1 MAQVLS
7 RFSATLSDAVHLT
20 LKVHPEGDHRTGDVE
35 WLQLLRQFPTAQ
47 TLHVS
52 QELARLVALAL
63 ENLAAE
69 MVPEVL
75 PLLDSICLVGQPASS
90 VEKFVAT
97 RRRSGRP
104 IAVQISYLAD
114 TACSHPSHRSENI
127 AFPPLVPP
135 ISLLGL
141 GRGQLAPAPNRTMKK
156 IRVNL
161 PKESVLSGDGRLP
174 SRSSFART
182 PIPHLFPLQ
191 PPGPGPQDTR
201 STDIC
206 PPDPLRV
213 KNPHTIKVFLPRR
226 SAWEALKKKFV
237 DEKLEKLGVEDGIS
251 RPILQIHAP
260 RAQLAV
266 PQDVEPLNADE
277 HPFTLP
283 ALGGI
288 DIGAIE
294 EAALQGES
302 PGSDGEWD
310 GDVDEEE
317 DGNIEDDVDYE
328 HELPSMEAS
337 YAPNHLDFKQTAS
350 TNTAPAGL
358 FQENGSGGSNGNSN
372 NASIAG
378 EDEEQRSHWAARSRS
393 RSGSREISEYASC
406 RPSLDDLHSP
416 ANSDKASLECFFNN
430 PDRWDAPAPLQEQPQ
445 LGRDR
450 CDTSSTRSSFSNAS
464 VHLQD
469 IQRRL
474 ELLQYEERLEA
485 LLERKLEDFREE
497 VRALRAESSS
507 TGKALQDKTSELLA
521 LHQDVLSRL
530 VSLPDSV
537 TTSIKAAQL
546 ADAEL
551 LAHTVTED
559 VEEAQCA
566 TATYSD
572 LQLKLARVRAQC
584 DTVRAE
590 KYITPKHIASEREDG
605 YADLQRRYGEQIS
618 DRASREHAQQRAS
631 EWEQRAN
638 KNEAALKEPQAL
650 RNQAEDRAARLEAEL
665 SLLRMQLDDK
675 DALAKDR
682 ESKLCDQVAALE
694 ARVADLLAAD
704 AESLNSCAV
713 Q

>member
-52 QELARLVALAL
+52 QELATLVALAL

-104 IAVQISYLAD
+104 IAVQISYPAD
-114 TACSHPSHRSENI
+114 TACSHPSHHSENI

-161 PKESVLSGDGRLP
+161 PKETVLSGDGRLP

-213 KNPHTIKVFLPRR
+213 KNPHTIK

-237 DEKLEKLGVEDGIS
+237 DEKLEKLGVEDGIG

-317 DGNIEDDVDYE
+317 DGYIEDDVDDE

-337 YAPNHLDFKQTAS
+337 YAPNHLDFEQTAS

-358 FQENGSGGSNGNSN
+358 FQENGSGGSNRNSN

-393 RSGSREISEYASC
+393 RSGSREISEYAPC

-416 ANSDKASLECFFNN
+416 AISHKASREYSSNN

-450 CDTSSTRSSFSNAS
+450 CDTSNTRSSFSNAS

-485 LLERKLEDFREE
+485 LLGRKLDDFREE

-507 TGKALQDKTSELLA
+507 TGQALQDKASELLA

-530 VSLPDSV
+530 MNLPDSV
-537 TTSIKAAQL
+537 TTSIKATQL

-559 VEEAQCA
+559 VVEAQRA
-566 TATYSD
+566 TETYSD
-572 LQLKLARVRAQC
+572 LQVKLASVRAQYNA
-584 DTVRAE
+584 VRAE

-605 YADLQRRYGEQIS
+605 YADLQRRYGEQSS
-618 DRASREHAQQRAS
+618 DRASRERALQRAS

-638 KNEAALKEPQAL
+638 ENETALKEPQAL

-665 SLLRMQLDDK
+665 SLLRMQLDEK

-694 ARVADLLAAD
+694 ARVADLLVAD